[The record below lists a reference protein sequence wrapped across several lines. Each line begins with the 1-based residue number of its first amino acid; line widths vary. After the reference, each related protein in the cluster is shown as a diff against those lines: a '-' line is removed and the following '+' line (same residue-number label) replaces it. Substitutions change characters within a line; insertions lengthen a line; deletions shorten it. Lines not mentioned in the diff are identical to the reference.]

1 MLLPVE
7 CRTCPSESGWGL
19 SRDHVPENCVLP
31 DFSGQPRGVQL
42 VKAAMR
48 VLVSEYGDDC
58 FGIDSWAS
66 GRTTGEA
73 GAVFSILGVITRC
86 VCDYAGTNGLDDAA
100 VSPSEGLFS

>member
-1 MLLPVE
+1 M
-7 CRTCPSESGWGL
+7 
-19 SRDHVPENCVLP
+19 
-31 DFSGQPRGVQL
+31 

-48 VLVSEYGDDC
+48 GLVAEYGDDC

-86 VCDYAGTNGLDDAA
+86 VCDYAGANGLDDAA